1 MLRCFIQDVEKL
13 SQIECPISNVDDP
26 RVVWLDML
34 DPTPEEVTQ
43 VEAYMGINIPTADE
57 MAEIELSDR
66 LYFEH
71 AAVYMTMTTLS
82 SLKGE
87 APIKTQ
93 VTFVLKDDRLVTV
106 RHKDFRSFRY
116 FSVRAMR
123 AGAVSA
129 GTGELVMLGLMETII
144 DRRADSLEK
153 AADEIDSI
161 SHEVF
166 RPIGDAPPD
175 RNLQLLIER
184 IGRKGDLLTK
194 VQESLVSMGRVMAF
208 YNSIDANTLRK
219 SAKEAKQRA
228 KLIQR
233 DVVALSEHTNFLSSK
248 INFMLEATLGLINL
262 EQNRIIKIF
271 SVGSMVMLPPT
282 LVASAYGMNFQM
294 MPELNWSFGYPFALA
309 LMVLSAVVPYLYFK
323 HRRWL

>member
-1 MLRCFIQDVEKL
+1 MLRCFIQEPDRI
-13 SQIECPISNVDDP
+13 SQTECPTSNAVDP

-34 DPTPEEVTQ
+34 DPTPEEVKQ
-43 VEAYMGINIPTADE
+43 VESYMGINIPTADE

-71 AAVYMTMTTLS
+71 GAVYMTMTTLS
-82 SLKGE
+82 STQGQ
-87 APIKTQ
+87 APVKTP
-93 VTFVLKDDRLVTV
+93 VTFVLKDDRLITV
-106 RHKDFRSFRY
+106 RHKDFRSFKY

-123 AGAVSA
+123 PGAVSVQ
-129 GTGELVMLGLMETII
+129 GGELVMLGLMETII

-166 RPIGDAPPD
+166 QPNGKGPAARD
-175 RNLQLLIER
+175 LQLLIER

-194 VQESLVSMGRVMAF
+194 VQESLVSMGRVIAF
-208 YNSIDANTLRK
+208 YNSIENGTRK
-219 SAKEAKQRA
+219 PSKETRQRA

-233 DVVALSEHTNFLSSK
+233 DVVSLGEHTQFLSNK
-248 INFMLEATLGLINL
+248 INFMLDATLGLINL
-262 EQNRIIKIF
+262 EQNQIIKIF
-271 SVGSMVMLPPT
+271 SVASVVMLPPT
-282 LVASAYGMNFQM
+282 LVASAYGMNFRF
-294 MPELNWSFGYPFALA
+294 MPELEWDYGYPFALG

-323 HRRWL
+323 RRRWL